1 MKQLPT
7 ILILFIC
14 LSGCTSIPFQKTSYV
29 PIDFVDPW
37 TIVERFRNNSPENFQ
52 LVNTIVFQYSWNK
65 FSGIGYI
72 KGHIREKTFTVVCI
86 NPIGIKL
93 FELSG
98 NKYKVDSHFVLEQ
111 FSKKGDFA
119 KAVGDD
125 IRRIYFDTVP
135 SSGAKIKKKK
145 FQIVFTE
152 LLETGVVEYIFAGP
166 GGYLVEK
173 NYYEEGI
180 LNWKVSYYEYQ
191 QNNEKIYPAGIILKN
206 YKYGYT
212 LTIKLK
218 EIQV

>member
-1 MKQLPT
+1 MRIPFAM
-7 ILILFIC
+7 LILLVF
-14 LSGCTSIPFQKTSYV
+14 SYGCSNIPFQKTSYV
-29 PIDFVDPW
+29 PLDSVDPW
-37 TIVERFRNNSPENFQ
+37 TIVRQFRNNSPENFQ

-72 KGHIREKTFTVVCI
+72 KGNIREKTFTVVCI

-152 LLETGVVEYIFAGP
+152 LLETGIVEYIFAGP

>member
-7 ILILFIC
+7 ILILFRG

-37 TIVERFRNNSPENFQ
+37 TIVGQFRNNSPENFQ
-52 LVNTIVFQYSWNK
+52 LVNTIIFQYSWNK

-72 KGHIREKTFTVVCI
+72 KGNIREKTFTVVCI

-152 LLETGVVEYIFAGP
+152 LLETGIVEYIFAGP